1 MIPRLNYVNLFTDD
15 IISKEELVEY
25 RELTDNKIK
34 ELQTKKTQLNDKMNE
49 CEDENYT
56 VSIIQKLKDVLSL
69 EELTPQILH
78 SLVEKITCTDDGE
91 IHIQYTF
98 INPLQEL

>member
-1 MIPRLNYVNLFTDD
+1 MFTDD

-34 ELQTKKTQLNDKMNE
+34 ELQTKETQLNDKMNE
-49 CEDENYT
+49 CEDENYA

-91 IHIQYTF
+91 IHIQYSF
-98 INPLQEL
+98 INPLQVV